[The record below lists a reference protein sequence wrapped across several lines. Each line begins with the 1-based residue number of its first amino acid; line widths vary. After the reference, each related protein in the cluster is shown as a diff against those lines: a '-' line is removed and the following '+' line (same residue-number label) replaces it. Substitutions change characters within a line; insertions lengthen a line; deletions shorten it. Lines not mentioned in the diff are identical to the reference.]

1 MSQAPITPEARARAL
16 ALIRAEVSASSKAA
30 VAMRLGYSRP
40 AVSRLLSG
48 TYGDPD
54 QLLRTALTV
63 LDSVGCPHTGVE
75 VPRTLCVEQTR
86 SEPPTHNPFRLA
98 HWHACRRCPNNPTH
112 QEVQP

>member
-1 MSQAPITPEARARAL
+1 MSLPPLNPESRARAL
-16 ALIRAEVSASSKAA
+16 ELITAEVATSSKAA

-48 TYGDPD
+48 TYGNPG

-63 LDSVGCPHTGVE
+63 LDSVACPHTGRE
-75 VPRTLCVEQTR
+75 EPRALCTEQAR

-98 HWHACRRCPNNPTH
+98 HWHACRRCAH
-112 QEVQP
+112 FEGELK

>member
-1 MSQAPITPEARARAL
+1 MSLTALTHEARARAL
-16 ALIRAEVSASSKAA
+16 SLIRAEVSASSKAA

-63 LDSVGCPHTGVE
+63 LDSVTCPHTGRE
-75 VPRTLCVEQTR
+75 EPRALCAEQAR

-98 HWHACRRCPNNPTH
+98 HWHACRRCAHFQGNRD
-112 QEVQP
+112 E

>member
-1 MSQAPITPEARARAL
+1 MSLTALTHEARARAL
-16 ALIRAEVSASSKAA
+16 SLIRAEVSASSKAA

-63 LDSVGCPHTGVE
+63 LDSVACPHTGRE
-75 VPRTLCVEQTR
+75 EPRALCAGQAPP
-86 SEPPTHNPFRLA
+86 EPPTHNPFRLA
-98 HWHACRRCPNNPTH
+98 HWHACRRCAHFEGNRN
-112 QEVQP
+112 E